1 MAPRPGPSFAARP
14 RPKSPIKLP
23 TQENKASPKRVASPI
38 KELLSS
44 PKRIAAAHIS
54 SFEGVR
60 QRYDISRI
68 VATEAS
74 LLGNAQLEILIRFY
88 FFSPTRHS
96 PTRHPRPTAS
106 MRSPS
111 PPPPPP
117 PPPQVEDKHYPGVN
131 SLKRIKVS
139 PPRPGQLYP
148 QLVNETSSE
157 DETRPGTAMSEESV
171 ATNASEAP
179 SLGAAIKRVAR

>member
-1 MAPRPGPSFAARP
+1 MSSSRARLHDRVHLSRRDRGPRAPSSCRRRRARRRRRGLPVPSR
-14 RPKSPIKLP
+14 
-23 TQENKASPKRVASPI
+23 
-38 KELLSS
+38 SS
-44 PKRIAAAHIS
+44 
-54 SFEGVR
+54 
-60 QRYDISRI
+60 
-68 VATEAS
+68 S
-74 LLGNAQLEILIRFY
+74 LLRRGSPPLTSAPLRGRDRGTKINALITLRHHFL
-88 FFSPTRHS
+88 FAFTLFSPTRQS
-96 PTRHPRPTAS
+96 PTRHPRPAAS

-117 PPPQVEDKHYPGVN
+117 PPPPAEDKHYPGVN

-171 ATNASEAP
+171 ATIASEAP